1 MIKIGQTCIKRY
13 TRQQNATLNRMALIE
28 KIFNPLSSFHHKRI
42 SRYLCE
48 LDIEKIIDIG
58 AHKGEFLEKMLKIE
72 KVNSFYA
79 FEPQR
84 NIFNELSKKF
94 SKNKKVTLFNYA
106 MDEEITKKK
115 LKINKLSMTSSLAE
129 INENS
134 LYLKFKNFLTLAKSN
149 FEDEYEVQTST
160 IDKIFEGINLRKTLL
175 KIDVEGFEIS
185 VIKGSQVKLRQI
197 PFILLEN
204 QFGNHYKNNNFND
217 IIKLLSEKNF
227 EIDKK
232 FIFPTMHY
240 QDVLF
245 KKI

>member
-1 MIKIGQTCIKRY
+1 
-13 TRQQNATLNRMALIE
+13 
-28 KIFNPLSSFHHKRI
+28 
-42 SRYLCE
+42 
-48 LDIEKIIDIG
+48 
-58 AHKGEFLEKMLKIE
+58 
-72 KVNSFYA
+72 
-79 FEPQR
+79 
-84 NIFNELSKKF
+84 
-94 SKNKKVTLFNYA
+94 
-106 MDEEITKKK
+106 
-115 LKINKLSMTSSLAE
+115 MTSSLAE

>member
-1 MIKIGQTCIKRY
+1 
-13 TRQQNATLNRMALIE
+13 MALIE

-42 SRYLCE
+42 FKYLNK
-48 LDIEKIIDIG
+48 LDIEKIIDVG

-79 FEPQR
+79 FEPQK
-84 NIFNELSKKF
+84 NIFNELSEKF

-134 LYLKFKNFLTLAKSN
+134 LYLKFKNFITQAKSN
-149 FEDEYEVQTST
+149 FEDEYEVQTNT
-160 IDKIFEGINLRKTLL
+160 VDKVFEGISLKKTLL
-175 KIDVEGFEIS
+175 KIDVEGFEIN
-185 VIKGSQVKLRQI
+185 VIKGSQMKLKEI

-204 QFGNHYKNNNFND
+204 QFGNHYKNNNFKD
-217 IIKLLSEKNF
+217 IINILSKQNF
-227 EIDKK
+227 EIYKK
-232 FIFPTMHY
+232 FIFPTLHY